1 MATTTTPAE
10 AIADRLRRTID
21 GPMWHGPAIRELLVD
36 VGPREAAARPIPG
49 AHAIWELVLHM
60 ATWADIATE
69 RLAGRRLGDPAPT
82 VDWPPLPATKDAA
95 AWSQAQAHLASAYER
110 LASAASRLGESD
122 LARGIAEKS
131 YDAATM
137 LQGVIEHGSY
147 HGGQIAILKRAL
159 IDPQGSA

>member
-1 MATTTTPAE
+1 MEATMSPAE
-10 AIADRLRRTID
+10 AIADRLRRTVG
-21 GPMWHGPAIRELLVD
+21 GPMWHGPSIRELLVD

-69 RLAGRRLGDPAPT
+69 RLAGRGLGDPAPQ
-82 VDWPPLPATKDAA
+82 VDWPPMPESKDAA
-95 AWSQAQAHLASAYER
+95 EWSRAQALLASAYER
-110 LASAASRLGESD
+110 LASAAARLSEAD
-122 LARGIAEKS
+122 LARPIPEKE

-137 LQGVIEHGSY
+137 LQGVVEHGCY
-147 HGGQIAILKRAL
+147 HGGQVAILKRAV